1 MKKIFILLVM
11 AFTLTSCIE
20 VDPNQ
25 DPTGTITIDIYQEQ
39 FLFFNSLYEYDP
51 YIDHVHY
58 LIVDGSSFLTY
69 GMDIVNVGT
78 KTLRQVNTLPSYGW
92 STILPIIPGNSY
104 ILRDWNSD
112 GVYVRMHVID
122 VIENPEN
129 PGQIIGATVKY
140 QAPFYL

>member
-1 MKKIFILLVM
+1 MKKNFILLVM

-25 DPTGTITIDIYQEQ
+25 DPTGTITIDIYQGQ

>member
-1 MKKIFILLVM
+1 MKKFFIILIM
-11 AFTLTSCIE
+11 ALTFTSCVE
-20 VDPNQ
+20 VDPNE
-25 DPTGTITIDIYQEQ
+25 DPTGTITIDMYQGQ
-39 FLFFNSLYEYDP
+39 FLFFNSLYDYDP

-58 LIVDGSSFLTY
+58 LIVEGSNFLTY

-78 KTLRQVNTLPSYGW
+78 KTLRQINSLPTYSW

-122 VIENPEN
+122 VIVNPDN
-129 PGQIIGATVKY
+129 PNQIIGATIKY
-140 QAPFYL
+140 QAPLYL